1 MPRDLS
7 PVIQQLIRWRTANSL
22 SQSQAVRIL
31 AKAGLPM
38 KLGTLQ
44 HWEIGHRSPH
54 PITAA
59 ALSKFLEEHAHF
71 QRPKARGKTE
81 SVPKSV
87 SPVIQDLRRWRET
100 NQLSQ
105 SQAALILVE
114 AGLPVGVR
122 TLQSWET
129 GRRSPQPLSSAALAR
144 FLEEHP
150 HIDRAKPRD

>member
-7 PVIQQLIRWRTANSL
+7 PVIQQLVRWRTANSL
-22 SQSQAVRIL
+22 SQSEAIRIL

-54 PITAA
+54 PITTA
-59 ALSKFLEEHAHF
+59 ALSKFLEEHPHL
-71 QRPKARGKTE
+71 QRPKVRDKTE
-81 SVPKSV
+81 SMPKSV
-87 SPVIQDLRRWRET
+87 SPVIQHLRRWRKA

-105 SQAALILVE
+105 SQAAIILVE
-114 AGLPVGVR
+114 AGLPVSVR

-150 HIDRAKPRD
+150 HIDPPKPRG

>member
-54 PITAA
+54 PITTA
-59 ALSKFLEEHAHF
+59 ALSKFLEEHPRL
-71 QRPKARGKTE
+71 QRPKARDNTE
-81 SVPKSV
+81 SMPKNVP
-87 SPVIQDLRRWRET
+87 PVIQHLRRWRKT

-114 AGLPVGVR
+114 AGLPVSVR
-122 TLQSWET
+122 TLQSWEV

-150 HIDRAKPRD
+150 NINRSKPRD